1 MAYASASQGGYGG
14 GPTVI
19 HTDASHADVVSI
31 SDAELLF
38 TGHLERKGPD
48 LVLTGHD
55 GHRHIIPGYFSA
67 EHPAALVAPNGAR
80 IAGDL
85 VELLAGSQAPGQYA
99 QDAQAQAPAPTN
111 AIGRI
116 EKVVGD
122 VTVMR
127 NGVAVALHV
136 GDAVYK
142 NDVVQTGAD
151 SSAGIGFP
159 DGTALNLV
167 SNTRMALND
176 YVYDPNGT
184 SNDALFNLVQG
195 GFAFVAGKVAHT
207 GDMKIGTPVATMG
220 IRGTTGYALQQ
231 VATVSANAGN
241 VTMSFAVV
249 ADPGSDRVG
258 AYVLIDQFGNEVAV
272 DHAGIW
278 TTLSWDGGNRPPTVR
293 RVPMTASNFAIEQA
307 LVPALVQIL
316 NNINNLTPNP
326 QSGPNNPGSSTPPL
340 FELINLQQ
348 YLQQNG
354 NTQQTI
360 INIQNGGAN
369 TNTQTQLPA
378 TFTIALGASATS
390 VVTWTSPVSGTWETA
405 NNWSDLS
412 TPAAP
417 EYVNIAQPVK
427 VTVERSESADGLR
440 IGAGAILNLAS
451 GATLEV
457 SQGIADFGTL
467 RINSSGSDPKLA
479 INGTVYLL
487 NSGKLALVGPTDE
500 NLIIGVAG
508 TDAKLVNVNNTITG
522 SGTIGQGDGALT
534 LVNGKNGTIEATPL
548 LASDSGLLIIDTGN
562 RVSNSGTMTA
572 AAGGTLQ
579 IDDPVTN
586 LGLIQAQAD
595 SAILI
600 TGRLDNENTVQA
612 TGSGAEVTLS
622 GGTHNH
628 ADAVIAA
635 LAGGTI
641 LLGER
646 IHNAGSI
653 SASGAG
659 STVGLDKA
667 VIVGGTVESSNGG
680 VIETTRG
687 SKRFSKCLHR
697 QWQHRRHRSVQ
708 LVGPARH
715 DHD

>member
-1 MAYASASQGGYGG
+1 MAYGSASQGGYGG

-31 SDAELLF
+31 SDLELLF

-55 GHRHIIPGYFSA
+55 GHRHIIPSYFSA
-67 EHPAALVAPNGAR
+67 EHPAALEAPNGAR

-99 QDAQAQAPAPTN
+99 QDAQPQAPAPTN
-111 AIGRI
+111 SIGRI

-272 DHAGIW
+272 DRAGIW
-278 TTLSWDGGNRPPTVR
+278 TTLSWDGGNRPPTVSR
-293 RVPMTASNFAIEQA
+293 AAMTASNFAIEQA

-316 NNINNLTPNP
+316 NNINNLTPKSAIGP
-326 QSGPNNPGSSTPPL
+326 QQPRQLDAAIVRADQPSAISAAERQHPADDHQYSERWCEYEYPDCNFRPHIPSCWARRPRRSSP
-340 FELINLQQ
+340 
-348 YLQQNG
+348 
-354 NTQQTI
+354 
-360 INIQNGGAN
+360 
-369 TNTQTQLPA
+369 
-378 TFTIALGASATS
+378 
-390 VVTWTSPVSGTWETA
+390 
-405 NNWSDLS
+405 
-412 TPAAP
+412 
-417 EYVNIAQPVK
+417 
-427 VTVERSESADGLR
+427 GLR
-440 IGAGAILNLAS
+440 RSAELGKPGAT
-451 GATLEV
+451 GATLV
-457 SQGIADFGTL
+457 RLRRRNTSTL
-467 RINSSGSDPKLA
+467 PSR
-479 INGTVYLL
+479 
-487 NSGKLALVGPTDE
+487 
-500 NLIIGVAG
+500 
-508 TDAKLVNVNNTITG
+508 
-522 SGTIGQGDGALT
+522 
-534 LVNGKNGTIEATPL
+534 
-548 LASDSGLLIIDTGN
+548 
-562 RVSNSGTMTA
+562 
-572 AAGGTLQ
+572 
-579 IDDPVTN
+579 
-586 LGLIQAQAD
+586 
-595 SAILI
+595 
-600 TGRLDNENTVQA
+600 
-612 TGSGAEVTLS
+612 
-622 GGTHNH
+622 
-628 ADAVIAA
+628 
-635 LAGGTI
+635 
-641 LLGER
+641 
-646 IHNAGSI
+646 
-653 SASGAG
+653 
-659 STVGLDKA
+659 
-667 VIVGGTVESSNGG
+667 
-680 VIETTRG
+680 
-687 SKRFSKCLHR
+687 SK
-697 QWQHRRHRSVQ
+697 
-708 LVGPARH
+708 
-715 DHD
+715 

>member
-55 GHRHIIPGYFSA
+55 GHRHIIPDYFSA

-85 VELLAGSQAPGQYA
+85 VELLAGSPAPGQYA
-99 QDAQAQAPAPTN
+99 QDAQTQAPAPTN
-111 AIGRI
+111 SIGRI

-272 DHAGIW
+272 DRAGIW
-278 TTLSWDGGNRPPTVR
+278 TTLSWDGGNRPPTVSR
-293 RVPMTASNFAIEQA
+293 AAMTAANFAIEQA

-316 NNINNLTPNP
+316 NNINNLNSKSAIGP
-326 QSGPNNPGSSTPPL
+326 QQPRQLDAAIVRADQPSAISAAERQHPADDHQYSERRYEYPDSTSGHIYFRAGHARHVDRHL
-340 FELINLQQ
+340 DFAGQRNL
-348 YLQQNG
+348 
-354 NTQQTI
+354 
-360 INIQNGGAN
+360 
-369 TNTQTQLPA
+369 
-378 TFTIALGASATS
+378 
-390 VVTWTSPVSGTWETA
+390 
-405 NNWSDLS
+405 
-412 TPAAP
+412 
-417 EYVNIAQPVK
+417 
-427 VTVERSESADGLR
+427 
-440 IGAGAILNLAS
+440 
-451 GATLEV
+451 
-457 SQGIADFGTL
+457 
-467 RINSSGSDPKLA
+467 
-479 INGTVYLL
+479 
-487 NSGKLALVGPTDE
+487 
-500 NLIIGVAG
+500 
-508 TDAKLVNVNNTITG
+508 
-522 SGTIGQGDGALT
+522 
-534 LVNGKNGTIEATPL
+534 
-548 LASDSGLLIIDTGN
+548 GN
-562 RVSNSGTMTA
+562 REQ
-572 AAGGTLQ
+572 L
-579 IDDPVTN
+579 
-586 LGLIQAQAD
+586 
-595 SAILI
+595 
-600 TGRLDNENTVQA
+600 
-612 TGSGAEVTLS
+612 
-622 GGTHNH
+622 
-628 ADAVIAA
+628 
-635 LAGGTI
+635 
-641 LLGER
+641 ER
-646 IHNAGSI
+646 
-653 SASGAG
+653 
-659 STVGLDKA
+659 
-667 VIVGGTVESSNGG
+667 
-680 VIETTRG
+680 
-687 SKRFSKCLHR
+687 
-697 QWQHRRHRSVQ
+697 
-708 LVGPARH
+708 P
-715 DHD
+715 

>member
-48 LVLTGHD
+48 LFLTGHD
-55 GHRHIIPGYFSA
+55 GHRHIIPDYFST
-67 EHPAALVAPNGAR
+67 EHHGGAGGAKR
-80 IAGDL
+80 RTDCRRSCRTSGRFARARD
-85 VELLAGSQAPGQYA
+85 STRKRRRT
-99 QDAQAQAPAPTN
+99 APTN

-231 VATVSANAGN
+231 VATVNANAGN

-272 DHAGIW
+272 DRAGIW
-278 TTLSWDGGNRPPTVR
+278 TTLSWDGGNRPPTVHR
-293 RVPMTASNFAIEQA
+293 EQMTAANFAIEQA

-316 NNINNLTPNP
+316 NNINNLNPNP

-360 INIQNGGAN
+360 INIQTGGTN

-378 TFTIALGASATS
+378 TFTFALGAPATS
-390 VVTWTSPVSGTWETA
+390 IVTWTSPVSGTWETGS
-405 NNWSDLS
+405 NWSDLS

-417 EYVNIAQPVK
+417 QYVNIAQPVK
-427 VTVERSESADGLR
+427 VTVEGSESADGLR

-467 RINSSGSDPKLA
+467 QINSSGSDPKLA

-487 NSGKLALVGPTDE
+487 NSGTLAMVGPTDE
-500 NLIIGVAG
+500 NLIVGVAG
-508 TDAKLVNVNNTITG
+508 TGAKLVNVNNTITG

-534 LVNGKNGTIEATPL
+534 LVNGQNGTIEATPL

-586 LGLIQAQAD
+586 LGLIHAQAD
-595 SAILI
+595 SSILI
-600 TGRLDNENTVQA
+600 TGRLDNEYR
-612 TGSGAEVTLS
+612 SGNRAPKSRS
-622 GGTHNH
+622 G
-628 ADAVIAA
+628 
-635 LAGGTI
+635 GGTI
-641 LLGER
+641 R
-646 IHNAGSI
+646 PTRD
-653 SASGAG
+653 SGARRR
-659 STVGLDKA
+659 LD
-667 VIVGGTVESSNGG
+667 
-680 VIETTRG
+680 
-687 SKRFSKCLHR
+687 
-697 QWQHRRHRSVQ
+697 
-708 LVGPARH
+708 PA
-715 DHD
+715 